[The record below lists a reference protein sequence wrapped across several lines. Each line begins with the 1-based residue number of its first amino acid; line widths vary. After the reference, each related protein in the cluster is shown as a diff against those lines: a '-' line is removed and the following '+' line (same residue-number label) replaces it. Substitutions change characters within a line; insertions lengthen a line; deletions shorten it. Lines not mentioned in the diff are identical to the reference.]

1 MSLYLIE
8 GFITELQAEKIG
20 QSLDVIAAAA
30 INFGAEL
37 IEAQV
42 GEDLQR
48 LFVVIDALEP
58 AIAQKSFE
66 AGGLATTT
74 VKPVRLLGQD
84 LTTLKGRKH
93 NANYLV
99 EWNLPAGLTME
110 AYLQRKAEKSPLY
123 AQVPQVKFERT
134 YICEDLSK
142 CLCLYE
148 SPDESTVRQAREILG
163 VPIDALTSIRNLH

>member
-48 LFVVIDALEP
+48 LFRHL
-58 AIAQKSFE
+58 
-66 AGGLATTT
+66 
-74 VKPVRLLGQD
+74 
-84 LTTLKGRKH
+84 RK
-93 NANYLV
+93 
-99 EWNLPAGLTME
+99 
-110 AYLQRKAEKSPLY
+110 
-123 AQVPQVKFERT
+123 QVNPCHDCF
-134 YICEDLSK
+134 
-142 CLCLYE
+142 
-148 SPDESTVRQAREILG
+148 
-163 VPIDALTSIRNLH
+163 